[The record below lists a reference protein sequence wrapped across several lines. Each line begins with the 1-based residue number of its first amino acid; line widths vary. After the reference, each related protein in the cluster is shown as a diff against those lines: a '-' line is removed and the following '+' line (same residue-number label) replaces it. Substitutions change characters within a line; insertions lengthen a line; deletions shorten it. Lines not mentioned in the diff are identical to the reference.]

1 MMNNAL
7 FYTCSLIE
15 FIGRE
20 RKLRRKDVVS
30 QLGQEVLHRIYQYS
44 DVLHSDSIENV
55 ADQYAEIAGLP
66 YGDFDNVK
74 NCRYSVPGY
83 WDIGKVFTRLIED
96 VSPDDPLNGLEKVYS
111 SWISDAI
118 SNYNSDLYYQPRDY
132 LKECFLSGKI
142 LY

>member
-1 MMNNAL
+1 MDNAL

-20 RKLRRKDVVS
+20 RKQRRNDVVS
-30 QLGQEVLHRIYQYS
+30 KLGRDALRRIYKYS

-55 ADQYAEIAGLP
+55 ADQYANMAGLS
-66 YGDFDNVK
+66 YGDYDNVR
-74 NCRYSVPGY
+74 NCRYTVPGY

-96 VSPDDPLNGLEKVYS
+96 VSPDDTLGGLEKVYG

>member
-1 MMNNAL
+1 MMDNAL

-20 RKLRRKDVVS
+20 RKQRRNDVVS
-30 QLGQEVLHRIYQYS
+30 KLGRDALRRIYKYS

-55 ADQYAEIAGLP
+55 ADQYANMAGLS
-66 YGDFDNVK
+66 YGDYDNVR
-74 NCRYSVPGY
+74 NCRYTVPGY

-96 VSPDDPLNGLEKVYS
+96 VSPDDTLGGLEKVYG

>member
-20 RKLRRKDVVS
+20 KKLRRRDVVS
-30 QLGQEVLHRIYQYS
+30 QLGKDTIQRIYKYS

-55 ADQYAEIAGLP
+55 ADQYAQIAGLK
-66 YGDFDNVK
+66 YGNYDNIK
-74 NCRYSVPGY
+74 DCRYTVPGY

-96 VSPDDPLNGLEKVYS
+96 VSPEDQLNGLDKVYD

-118 SNYNSDLYYQPRDY
+118 SNYNSDLFYQSREY
-132 LKECFLSGKI
+132 LKECYLAGRI

>member
-1 MMNNAL
+1 MKKQPRKEIVAKLGTEAL
-7 FYTCSLIE
+7 T
-15 FIGRE
+15 
-20 RKLRRKDVVS
+20 
-30 QLGQEVLHRIYQYS
+30 RIYNYA

-55 ADQYAEIAGLP
+55 ADQYSALADIP
-66 YGDFDNVK
+66 SGDFDNVRD
-74 NCRYSVPGY
+74 CQYSIPGY

-96 VSPDDPLNGLEKVYS
+96 VSPDNPIEGLKIVYG

-132 LKECFLSGKI
+132 LKECYLSGKI

>member
-1 MMNNAL
+1 MMDNAL

-20 RKLRRKDVVS
+20 RKQRRNDVVS
-30 QLGQEVLHRIYQYS
+30 KLGRDALRRIYKYS

-55 ADQYAEIAGLP
+55 ANQYANMAGLS
-66 YGDFDNVK
+66 YGDYDNVR
-74 NCRYSVPGY
+74 NCRYTVPGY

-96 VSPDDPLNGLEKVYS
+96 VSPDDTLGGLEKVYG

>member
-1 MMNNAL
+1 MMDNAL

-15 FIGRE
+15 FIGRMK
-20 RKLRRKDVVS
+20 KLRRSEVVEK
-30 QLGQEVLHRIYQYS
+30 LGTEALTRIYNYA

-55 ADQYAEIAGLP
+55 ADQYSELTGMP
-66 YGDFDNVK
+66 SGDFDNVK
-74 NCRYSVPGY
+74 ACKYTVPGY

-96 VSPDDPLNGLEKVYS
+96 VSPDDPVGGVQKVYG
-111 SWISDAI
+111 SWLSDDI

-132 LKECFLSGKI
+132 LKECFLAGKI